1 MRGRNEMRV
10 WVVILDK
17 EPVINEY
24 RSDYFP
30 RKMHYKADAEKLV
43 AKVMKKGGEA
53 HIERWVK

>member
-1 MRGRNEMRV
+1 MRV